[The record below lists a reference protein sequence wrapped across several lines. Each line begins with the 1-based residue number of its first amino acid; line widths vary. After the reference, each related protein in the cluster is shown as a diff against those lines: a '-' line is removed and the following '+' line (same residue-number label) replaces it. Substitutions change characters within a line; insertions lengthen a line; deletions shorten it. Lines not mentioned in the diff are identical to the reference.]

1 MNKNILLPLHHNHG
15 NSFSM
20 KKYDIYFCYSRKDSS
35 IVQVFADRLNKEGL
49 TLFYDVNNLAT
60 GDIFADIITDAIRN
74 CKVFLYFHSEN
85 TVQSNWIVKEITF
98 ALDYGCKIVPIN
110 IGNHRSDDSSIRRLL
125 FNRHWLEFD
134 SHALDGEEQF
144 EKVIYNILRSGLFS
158 NFPESSIGGI
168 QQPVSI
174 SPIMPQEDEREQAS
188 PISPTKSSG
197 GKRVLWIFFF
207 IALVSVVGGWL
218 INMFS
223 GIDEVTNLGS
233 SEEIITTTSP
243 KLLQPSDVLYC
254 WLLILG
260 VLSVLIIIIVYYKM
274 SRPYIIRLHNTERKH
289 RVKVCVDG
297 KNETEIAPSDV
308 VQIKRRKGEYVL
320 SIQIENDDDKFVCI
334 NQKFDKVHHN
344 EIIPIV
350 FSQIKKVV
358 ADDEVVN
365 KLDFI
370 KYRCF
375 IGGSTAITNER
386 NATRAVLS
394 ILYNQYEKYNFFITS
409 YTFEDFRN
417 KHKIDG
423 HQYEYDEF
431 IREKADCTIFIIC
444 KHVGEKTLNE
454 YKLAVET
461 YESTKEKRPAIFVY
475 NYISEIKDK
484 DGNLVTEDE
493 SVAKFHKLVDS
504 KRAYWRDYK
513 DIDMLMLLIKD
524 DVSAELA
531 DVLEMRPQLRK
542 KNAYF

>member
-1 MNKNILLPLHHNHG
+1 
-15 NSFSM
+15 M

-60 GDIFADIITDAIRN
+60 GDIFADTITDAIRN
-74 CKVFLYFHSEN
+74 CKVLLYFHSEN

-98 ALDYGCKIVPIN
+98 ALDCRCKIVPIN

-134 SHALDGEEQF
+134 SHALDGKEQF

-168 QQPVSI
+168 QQPVPI

-197 GKRVLWIFFF
+197 GKKVLWIFLF
-207 IALVSVVGGWL
+207 IALVFVVGGWF
-218 INMFS
+218 INM
-223 GIDEVTNLGS
+223 VN
-233 SEEIITTTSP
+233 
-243 KLLQPSDVLYC
+243 C

-260 VLSVLIIIIVYYKM
+260 VLSILIIIIVYYKK
-274 SRPYIIRLHNTERKH
+274 SRLYIIRLHNTERKH
-289 RVKVCVDG
+289 RVKVCIDG
-297 KNETEIAPSDV
+297 KKEAEIAPSDV
-308 VQIKRRKGEYVL
+308 IRIKRRKGEYVL
-320 SIQIENDDDKFVCI
+320 SMQIENDDDKFVCI

-350 FSQIKKVV
+350 FSQIKKVA
-358 ADDEVVN
+358 ADDEGVN

-409 YTFEDFRN
+409 HTFEDFRN

-475 NYISEIKDK
+475 NDISDIEDK
-484 DGNLVTEDE
+484 DGNLVAGDE
-493 SVAKFHKLVDS
+493 SVAKFHQLVDS
-504 KRAYWRDYK
+504 KRAYWRDYR
-513 DIDMLMLLIKD
+513 DIDMLMLQIKD

-542 KNAYF
+542 KNAYL